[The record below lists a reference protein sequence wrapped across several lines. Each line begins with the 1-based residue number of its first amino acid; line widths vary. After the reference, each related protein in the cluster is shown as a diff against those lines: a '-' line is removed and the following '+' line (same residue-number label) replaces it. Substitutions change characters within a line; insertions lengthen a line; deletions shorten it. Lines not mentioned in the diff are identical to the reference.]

1 VSRRLSAAAAA
12 AAAVMAIL
20 LYSVELSA
28 PSTWAEA
35 RTVSL
40 GYMWVARWEE
50 LLAQLLLLVAI
61 LVTISHIFKESG
73 SPWSPSTPTR

>member
-1 VSRRLSAAAAA
+1 MSRRLSAAAAA
-12 AAAVMAIL
+12 AAAVMAFL
-20 LYSVELSA
+20 LYSVEIGA

-40 GYMWVARWEE
+40 GYMWVARWAE

-61 LVTISHIFKESG
+61 LVAVTHIFEEGDALRS
-73 SPWSPSTPTR
+73 SLTPTR